1 MRLLNVLKESNI
13 LKISPEDHLSQALA
27 RLSTSHDA
35 CFVFDSN
42 NKYYGVINPY
52 YCVVKSSYPGSTKVA
67 HCLTHPPRIY
77 INFPLTKVAELFNQS
92 KIHYLPVFDKAEK
105 FFGIVSA
112 RRVINHIKKL
122 PIFSIKIKDFV
133 QLKKLPITIHEGS
146 SVGAALNLF
155 KIHRFSKLIVVD
167 KDGRLKGV
175 LSYYDLISIMTQPRT
190 KERRGERKGN
200 KTRLVDQTIKYYFK
214 TYVLTLDENRALRDA
229 IELIINKKI
238 GSVIII
244 DKDKRPANIITTQ
257 DLLNFYIREEK
268 QGFFKQVSTGIG
280 KLLSKNNT

>member
-13 LKISPEDHLSQALA
+13 FKISPDDHLSQALA

-42 NKYYGVINPY
+42 EKYYGVINPY
-52 YCVVKSSYPGSTKVA
+52 YCVIKSSYPGSTKVA
-67 HCLTHPPRIY
+67 RCLTHPPRIY

-92 KIHYLPVFDKAEK
+92 KIHYLPVFDKTEK
-105 FFGIVSA
+105 FLGIVSA

-122 PIFSIKIKDFV
+122 PIFSIKIKEFIK
-133 QLKKLPITIHEGS
+133 LKKLPVTIHEGS

-167 KDGRLKGV
+167 KNGRLKGI
-175 LSYYDLISIMTQPRT
+175 LSYYDLISLMTQPKT

-200 KTRLVDQTIKYYFK
+200 KSRLIDQPIRFFFK
-214 TYVLTLDENRALRDA
+214 TYVLTLDENKALRDV
-229 IELIINKKI
+229 IDLIINKKI

-244 DKDKRPANIITTQ
+244 DKDKKPVNIITTQ
-257 DLLNFYIREEK
+257 DLLKFYIREEK
-268 QGFFKQVSTGIG
+268 QGFFKRVSTGIG
-280 KLLSKNNT
+280 KLLSKSKT